1 MSAAPVTVTPAPV
14 AYEHAARRHWADA
27 ETLFNQGRLAN
38 AGQLYGFVAECGLK
52 ALLLACGV
60 RPSPT
65 DGGIPG
71 EHPAKPGKPHPLRQH
86 MPSLTSRIA
95 AHGQLIP
102 DGHQATRYLAT
113 MPSLNRFHDWSVDHR
128 YWHDGALPLTSV
140 PDWRS
145 AAQEVSTMLDQAK
158 QDGVL

>member
-1 MSAAPVTVTPAPV
+1 MSTAPATPV
-14 AYEHAARRHWADA
+14 AYEHAACRHFSDA

-38 AGQLYGFVAECGLK
+38 AGLLYGFVAECGLK
-52 ALLLACGV
+52 AMLLACGV
-60 RPSPT
+60 TPSA

-71 EHPAKPGKPHPLRQH
+71 EHPAKPEKPHPLRQH
-86 MPSLTSRIA
+86 MPSLTGRIA

-102 DGHQATRYLAT
+102 DGPRSTKYMAS
-113 MPSLNRFHDWSVDHR
+113 MPSLGHFNNWSVDHR
-128 YWHDGALPLTSV
+128 YWRDAALPLASV
-140 PDWRS
+140 AKWRS